1 VRALAAGG
9 LFTHDWDDGTPFATW
24 IQRYY
29 PPRAG
34 GSWLAGEN
42 LVWATDRLDPAQAIA
57 AWLASPPHR
66 RILLDRSWRELG
78 VGTVLAQEAPGVLR
92 AQRGDRRRRL
102 RHALIAG
109 PRAAMV
115 SGVEPQV
122 IGVDV
127 GGTKILAGLI
137 GRDGTV
143 LAHREY
149 PTPVETEEALL
160 DGLEAA
166 VREFL
171 DERVVA
177 VGFGIPSQIDQR
189 EGIALGSVNI
199 PLRGVP
205 FRQKMIERL
214 DLPVGIDNDANAAAI
229 AEWGGGAGRG
239 PPHRVMLTLG
249 TGVGGGLILGR
260 KPYRGWFGAGAEI
273 GHMVIVHDGLK
284 CRCGGHG
291 HLESYA
297 SGKAADELAAEAFG
311 PAADAHRL
319 VRLAREGDALAIQ
332 ILKGVGE
339 HLGSG
344 IASLVNI
351 FNPELIVIGGG
362 FAAAGE
368 FLFEPAQA
376 IADREVLVS
385 VRDSYRIVRAELGT
399 SAGMIGAGMVAF
411 ETLETTTASA

>member
-1 VRALAAGG
+1 
-9 LFTHDWDDGTPFATW
+9 
-24 IQRYY
+24 
-29 PPRAG
+29 
-34 GSWLAGEN
+34 
-42 LVWATDRLDPAQAIA
+42 
-57 AWLASPPHR
+57 
-66 RILLDRSWRELG
+66 
-78 VGTVLAQEAPGVLR
+78 
-92 AQRGDRRRRL
+92 
-102 RHALIAG
+102 
-109 PRAAMV
+109 M
-115 SGVEPQV
+115 

-127 GGTKILAGLI
+127 GGTKILAGLVA
-137 GRDGTV
+137 RDGTV
-143 LAHREY
+143 VGHREY
-149 PTPVETEEALL
+149 PTPIENEDALL

-171 DERVVA
+171 DESVVA

-189 EGIALGSVNI
+189 HGIALGSVNI

-205 FRQKMIERL
+205 FRQEMADRL
-214 DLPVGIDNDANAAAI
+214 GLPIGIDNDANAAAI
-229 AEWGGGAGRG
+229 AEWKAGAGRG
-239 PPHRVMLTLG
+239 TTDMIMLTLG
-249 TGVGGGLILGR
+249 TGVGGGLILGG

-273 GHMVIVHDGLK
+273 GHMVIVHDGLP
-284 CRCGGHG
+284 CRCGGRG

-319 VRLAREGDALAIQ
+319 VRLAREGDPLAIR
-332 ILKGVGE
+332 ILTGIGE

-351 FNPELIVIGGG
+351 FNPELIVVGGG
-362 FAAAGE
+362 FAAAGD

-376 IADREVLVS
+376 VADREVLVS

-411 ETLETTTASA
+411 EALETASA

>member
-1 VRALAAGG
+1 
-9 LFTHDWDDGTPFATW
+9 
-24 IQRYY
+24 
-29 PPRAG
+29 
-34 GSWLAGEN
+34 
-42 LVWATDRLDPAQAIA
+42 
-57 AWLASPPHR
+57 
-66 RILLDRSWRELG
+66 
-78 VGTVLAQEAPGVLR
+78 
-92 AQRGDRRRRL
+92 
-102 RHALIAG
+102 
-109 PRAAMV
+109 M
-115 SGVEPQV
+115 

-127 GGTKILAGLI
+127 GGTKILAGLVA
-137 GRDGTV
+137 RDGTV
-143 LAHREY
+143 VGHREY
-149 PTPVETEEALL
+149 PTPIENEDALL

-171 DERVVA
+171 DESVAA

-189 EGIALGSVNI
+189 HGIALGSVNI

-205 FRQKMIERL
+205 FRQTMADRL
-214 DLPVGIDNDANAAAI
+214 GLPIGIDNDANAAAI
-229 AEWGGGAGRG
+229 AEWKAGAGRG
-239 PPHRVMLTLG
+239 TTDMIMLTLG
-249 TGVGGGLILGR
+249 TGVGGGLILGG

-273 GHMVIVHDGLK
+273 GHMVIVHDGLP
-284 CRCGGHG
+284 CRCGGRG

-319 VRLAREGDALAIQ
+319 ARLAREGDPLAIR
-332 ILKGVGE
+332 ILTGIGE

-351 FNPELIVIGGG
+351 FNPELIVVGGG
-362 FAAAGE
+362 FAAAGD

-376 IADREVLVS
+376 VADREVLVS

-411 ETLETTTASA
+411 EALETASA

>member
-1 VRALAAGG
+1 
-9 LFTHDWDDGTPFATW
+9 
-24 IQRYY
+24 
-29 PPRAG
+29 
-34 GSWLAGEN
+34 
-42 LVWATDRLDPAQAIA
+42 
-57 AWLASPPHR
+57 
-66 RILLDRSWRELG
+66 
-78 VGTVLAQEAPGVLR
+78 
-92 AQRGDRRRRL
+92 
-102 RHALIAG
+102 
-109 PRAAMV
+109 M
-115 SGVEPQV
+115 

-137 GRDGTV
+137 ARDGTV
-143 LAHREY
+143 VGHREY
-149 PTPVETEEALL
+149 PTPIENEDALL

-171 DERVVA
+171 GESVLA

-189 EGIALGSVNI
+189 HGVALGSVNI

-205 FRQKMIERL
+205 FRQKMADRL
-214 DLPVGIDNDANAAAI
+214 GLPIGMDNDANAAAI
-229 AEWGGGAGRG
+229 AEWHAGAGRG
-239 PPHRVMLTLG
+239 TTDMVMLTLG
-249 TGVGGGLILGR
+249 TGVGGGLILGG

-273 GHMVIVHDGLK
+273 GHMVIVHDGVP

-297 SGKAADELAAEAFG
+297 SGKAADELAAQAFG

-319 VRLAREGDALAIQ
+319 VRLAREGDPLAIR
-332 ILKGVGE
+332 ILTGIGE

-351 FNPELIVIGGG
+351 FNPELIVVGGG
-362 FAAAGE
+362 FAAAGDL
-368 FLFEPAQA
+368 LFEPAKK

-411 ETLETTTASA
+411 EALETASA

>member
-1 VRALAAGG
+1 
-9 LFTHDWDDGTPFATW
+9 
-24 IQRYY
+24 
-29 PPRAG
+29 
-34 GSWLAGEN
+34 
-42 LVWATDRLDPAQAIA
+42 
-57 AWLASPPHR
+57 
-66 RILLDRSWRELG
+66 
-78 VGTVLAQEAPGVLR
+78 
-92 AQRGDRRRRL
+92 
-102 RHALIAG
+102 
-109 PRAAMV
+109 
-115 SGVEPQV
+115 VEPQV

-127 GGTKILAGLI
+127 GGTKILAGLVT
-137 GRDGTV
+137 REGTV
-143 LAHREY
+143 VAHREY
-149 PTPVETEEALL
+149 PTPLETEEALL

-171 DERVVA
+171 DESVVS

-189 EGIALGSVNI
+189 HGIALGSVNI

-205 FRQKMIERL
+205 FRQQMVERL
-214 DLPVGIDNDANAAAI
+214 RLPVGMDNDANAAAI
-229 AEWGGGAGRG
+229 AEWAAGAGRG
-239 PPHRVMLTLG
+239 TTDMVMLTLG
-249 TGVGGGLILGR
+249 TGVGGGLILGG

-273 GHMVIVHDGLK
+273 GHMVIVHGGAP

-319 VRLAREGDALAIQ
+319 VRLAREGDELAIE

-368 FLFEPAQA
+368 FLFEPAKA
-376 IADREVLVS
+376 FADREVLVS
-385 VRDSYRIVRAELGT
+385 VRDSYRIVRAQLGT

-411 ETLETTTASA
+411 EALEPAA

>member
-1 VRALAAGG
+1 
-9 LFTHDWDDGTPFATW
+9 
-24 IQRYY
+24 
-29 PPRAG
+29 
-34 GSWLAGEN
+34 
-42 LVWATDRLDPAQAIA
+42 
-57 AWLASPPHR
+57 
-66 RILLDRSWRELG
+66 
-78 VGTVLAQEAPGVLR
+78 
-92 AQRGDRRRRL
+92 
-102 RHALIAG
+102 
-109 PRAAMV
+109 
-115 SGVEPQV
+115 V

-127 GGTKILAGLI
+127 GGTKILAGLVA
-137 GRDGTV
+137 RDGTV
-143 LAHREY
+143 IAHREY

-160 DGLEAA
+160 DGLEGA

-189 EGIALGSVNI
+189 HGIALGSVNI

-205 FRQKMIERL
+205 FRQKMTERL
-214 DLPVGIDNDANAAAI
+214 GLPIGMDNDANAAAI
-229 AEWGGGAGRG
+229 AEWAAGAGRG
-239 PPHRVMLTLG
+239 TNDMVMLTLG
-249 TGVGGGLILGR
+249 TGVGGGLILGG

-273 GHMVIVHDGLK
+273 GHMVIVHDGVP

-297 SGKAADELAAEAFG
+297 SGKAADELAAGAFG

-332 ILKGVGE
+332 ILKGIGE

-351 FNPELIVIGGG
+351 FNPELIVVGGG

-368 FLFEPAQA
+368 FLFEPAQTV
-376 IADREVLVS
+376 ADREVLVS
-385 VRDSYRIVRAELGT
+385 VRGSYRVVRAELGT

-411 ETLETTTASA
+411 EAFETASA

>member
-1 VRALAAGG
+1 
-9 LFTHDWDDGTPFATW
+9 
-24 IQRYY
+24 
-29 PPRAG
+29 
-34 GSWLAGEN
+34 
-42 LVWATDRLDPAQAIA
+42 LDA
-57 AWLASPPHR
+57 
-66 RILLDRSWRELG
+66 
-78 VGTVLAQEAPGVLR
+78 
-92 AQRGDRRRRL
+92 
-102 RHALIAG
+102 
-109 PRAAMV
+109 
-115 SGVEPQV
+115 QV

-137 GRDGTV
+137 ARDGTV
-143 LAHREY
+143 VGHREY
-149 PTPVETEEALL
+149 PTPIENENALL

-166 VREFL
+166 VREFI
-171 DERVVA
+171 DESVVA

-189 EGIALGSVNI
+189 HGIALGSVNI

-205 FRQKMIERL
+205 FRRKMTDRL
-214 DLPVGIDNDANAAAI
+214 GVPVGMDNDANAAAI
-229 AEWGGGAGRG
+229 AEWKAGAGRG
-239 PPHRVMLTLG
+239 TTDMVMLTLG
-249 TGVGGGLILGR
+249 TGVGGGLILGG

-273 GHMVIVHDGLK
+273 GHMVIVHDGVP
-284 CRCGGHG
+284 CRCGGRG

-319 VRLAREGDALAIQ
+319 VRLAREGDPLAVR
-332 ILKGVGE
+332 ILTGIGE

-344 IASLVNI
+344 IANIVNI
-351 FNPELIVIGGG
+351 FNPELIVVGGG

-368 FLFEPAQA
+368 LLFEPAQA

-411 ETLETTTASA
+411 EALETAST

>member
-1 VRALAAGG
+1 
-9 LFTHDWDDGTPFATW
+9 
-24 IQRYY
+24 
-29 PPRAG
+29 
-34 GSWLAGEN
+34 
-42 LVWATDRLDPAQAIA
+42 
-57 AWLASPPHR
+57 
-66 RILLDRSWRELG
+66 
-78 VGTVLAQEAPGVLR
+78 
-92 AQRGDRRRRL
+92 
-102 RHALIAG
+102 
-109 PRAAMV
+109 M
-115 SGVEPQV
+115 

-127 GGTKILAGLI
+127 GGTKILAGLVA
-137 GRDGTV
+137 RDGTV
-143 LAHREY
+143 VGHREY
-149 PTPVETEEALL
+149 PTPIENEDALL

-171 DERVVA
+171 DESVVA

-189 EGIALGSVNI
+189 HGIALGSVNI

-205 FRQKMIERL
+205 FRQTMADRL
-214 DLPVGIDNDANAAAI
+214 GLPIGIDNDANAAAI
-229 AEWGGGAGRG
+229 AEWKAGAGRG
-239 PPHRVMLTLG
+239 TTDMIMLTLG
-249 TGVGGGLILGR
+249 TGVGGGLILGG

-273 GHMVIVHDGLK
+273 GHMVIVHDGLP
-284 CRCGGHG
+284 CRCGGRG

-319 VRLAREGDALAIQ
+319 ARLAREGDPLAIR
-332 ILKGVGE
+332 ILTGIGE

-351 FNPELIVIGGG
+351 FNPELIVVGGG
-362 FAAAGE
+362 FAAAGD

-376 IADREVLVS
+376 VADREVLVS

-411 ETLETTTASA
+411 EALETASA

>member
-1 VRALAAGG
+1 
-9 LFTHDWDDGTPFATW
+9 
-24 IQRYY
+24 
-29 PPRAG
+29 
-34 GSWLAGEN
+34 
-42 LVWATDRLDPAQAIA
+42 
-57 AWLASPPHR
+57 
-66 RILLDRSWRELG
+66 
-78 VGTVLAQEAPGVLR
+78 
-92 AQRGDRRRRL
+92 
-102 RHALIAG
+102 
-109 PRAAMV
+109 M
-115 SGVEPQV
+115 

-137 GRDGTV
+137 ARDGSV
-143 LAHREY
+143 VSHREY
-149 PTPVETEEALL
+149 PTPIESEDALL

-171 DERVVA
+171 DASVVA

-189 EGIALGSVNI
+189 HGIALGSVNI

-205 FRQKMIERL
+205 FRQKMADRL
-214 DLPVGIDNDANAAAI
+214 GLPIGMDNDANAAAI
-229 AEWGGGAGRG
+229 AEWHAGAGRG
-239 PPHRVMLTLG
+239 TTDMVMLTLG
-249 TGVGGGLILGR
+249 TGVGGGLILGG

-273 GHMVIVHDGLK
+273 GHMVIVHDGVP

-319 VRLAREGDALAIQ
+319 VRLAREGDPLAIR
-332 ILKGVGE
+332 ILTGIGE

-351 FNPELIVIGGG
+351 FNPELIVVGGG

-368 FLFEPAQA
+368 LLFEPAKK

-411 ETLETTTASA
+411 EALETASA

>member
-1 VRALAAGG
+1 
-9 LFTHDWDDGTPFATW
+9 
-24 IQRYY
+24 
-29 PPRAG
+29 
-34 GSWLAGEN
+34 
-42 LVWATDRLDPAQAIA
+42 
-57 AWLASPPHR
+57 
-66 RILLDRSWRELG
+66 
-78 VGTVLAQEAPGVLR
+78 
-92 AQRGDRRRRL
+92 
-102 RHALIAG
+102 
-109 PRAAMV
+109 M
-115 SGVEPQV
+115 

-127 GGTKILAGLI
+127 GGTKILAGLVA
-137 GRDGTV
+137 RDGTV
-143 LAHREY
+143 VGHREY
-149 PTPVETEEALL
+149 PTPIENEDALL

-171 DERVVA
+171 DESVVA

-189 EGIALGSVNI
+189 HGIALGSVNI

-205 FRQKMIERL
+205 FRQEMADRL
-214 DLPVGIDNDANAAAI
+214 GLPIGIDNDANAAAI
-229 AEWGGGAGRG
+229 AEWKAGAGRG
-239 PPHRVMLTLG
+239 TTDMIMLTLG
-249 TGVGGGLILGR
+249 TGVGGGLILGG

-273 GHMVIVHDGLK
+273 GHMVIVHDGLP
-284 CRCGGHG
+284 CRCGGRG

-319 VRLAREGDALAIQ
+319 ARLAREGDPLAIR
-332 ILKGVGE
+332 ILTGIGE

-351 FNPELIVIGGG
+351 FNPELIVVGGG
-362 FAAAGE
+362 FAAAGD

-376 IADREVLVS
+376 VADREVLVS

-411 ETLETTTASA
+411 EALETASA

>member
-1 VRALAAGG
+1 
-9 LFTHDWDDGTPFATW
+9 
-24 IQRYY
+24 
-29 PPRAG
+29 
-34 GSWLAGEN
+34 
-42 LVWATDRLDPAQAIA
+42 LD
-57 AWLASPPHR
+57 
-66 RILLDRSWRELG
+66 
-78 VGTVLAQEAPGVLR
+78 
-92 AQRGDRRRRL
+92 
-102 RHALIAG
+102 
-109 PRAAMV
+109 
-115 SGVEPQV
+115 PQV

-137 GRDGTV
+137 ARDGTV
-143 LAHREY
+143 VGHREY
-149 PTPVETEEALL
+149 PTPVENEDALL

-171 DERVVA
+171 DESVLA

-189 EGIALGSVNI
+189 HGIALGSVNI

-205 FRQKMIERL
+205 FRQKMADRL
-214 DLPVGIDNDANAAAI
+214 GLPIGMDNDANAAAI
-229 AEWGGGAGRG
+229 AEWHAGAGRG
-239 PPHRVMLTLG
+239 TTDMVMLTLG
-249 TGVGGGLILGR
+249 TGVGGGLILGG

-273 GHMVIVHDGLK
+273 GHMVIVHDGLP
-284 CRCGGHG
+284 CRCGGRG

-319 VRLAREGDALAIQ
+319 VRLAREGDPLATR
-332 ILKGVGE
+332 ILTGIGE

-344 IASLVNI
+344 IASLVNT
-351 FNPELIVIGGG
+351 FNPELIVVGGG

-376 IADREVLVS
+376 VADREVLVS
-385 VRDSYRIVRAELGT
+385 IRDSYRIVRAELGT

-411 ETLETTTASA
+411 EALQTASA

>member
-1 VRALAAGG
+1 
-9 LFTHDWDDGTPFATW
+9 
-24 IQRYY
+24 
-29 PPRAG
+29 
-34 GSWLAGEN
+34 
-42 LVWATDRLDPAQAIA
+42 
-57 AWLASPPHR
+57 
-66 RILLDRSWRELG
+66 
-78 VGTVLAQEAPGVLR
+78 
-92 AQRGDRRRRL
+92 
-102 RHALIAG
+102 
-109 PRAAMV
+109 
-115 SGVEPQV
+115 V

-137 GRDGTV
+137 APDGTV

-160 DGLEAA
+160 DGLEGA

-189 EGIALGSVNI
+189 HGIALGSVNI

-205 FRQKMIERL
+205 FRQKMTERL
-214 DLPVGIDNDANAAAI
+214 GLPIGMDNDANAAAI
-229 AEWGGGAGRG
+229 AEWAAGAGRG
-239 PPHRVMLTLG
+239 TNDMVMLTLG
-249 TGVGGGLILGR
+249 TGVGGGLILGG

-273 GHMVIVHDGLK
+273 GHMVIVHDGVL

-319 VRLAREGDALAIQ
+319 VRLAREGDALAIR
-332 ILKGVGE
+332 ILKGIGE

-351 FNPELIVIGGG
+351 FNPELIVVGGG

-376 IADREVLVS
+376 VADREVLVS
-385 VRDSYRIVRAELGT
+385 VRGSYRVVRAELGT

-411 ETLETTTASA
+411 EASETASA